1 MNEQSTQAAPIA
13 ELHERDVESYLR
25 TRPDFL
31 FRHPHLL
38 MNALAPARDFGD
50 TRVVDFQPA
59 LIKALRQQLSQ
70 TGDLATEIVE
80 AGRET
85 SRQQARIHQAVLR
98 LIEARDMSEFHP
110 LIAADLPLLLELE
123 AIVILSSED
132 RLDNRASAILRP
144 TIFRPG
150 QAALIRQLFPT
161 SRAVELQ
168 QDITG
173 DPAIYGKEQA
183 CLVASQALVHLQ
195 HSDLSMVV
203 AFASRDP
210 KRFHP
215 DLATDLMVFL
225 ARVLVALIQK
235 HAGG

>member
-1 MNEQSTQAAPIA
+1 MRWPRRVILAM
-13 ELHERDVESYLR
+13 RG
-25 TRPDFL
+25 
-31 FRHPHLL
+31 LL
-38 MNALAPARDFGD
+38 
-50 TRVVDFQPA
+50 TFQPA

-80 AGRET
+80 AGRENQ
-85 SRQQARIHQAVLR
+85 SSASADSIRLFLR

-161 SRAVELQ
+161 TRPVELQ

-183 CLVASQALVHLQ
+183 CLVASQALVHLH

-203 AFASRDP
+203 AFCQPRSQKIPSRPGNRPYGISGPCAGCSDA
-210 KRFHP
+210 KNMQA
-215 DLATDLMVFL
+215 DDYFL
-225 ARVLVALIQK
+225 YP
-235 HAGG
+235 G

>member
-1 MNEQSTQAAPIA
+1 MTDQSRLDVPVSTV
-13 ELHERDVESYLR
+13 HERDVESYLR
-25 TRPDFL
+25 AHPDFL

-38 MNALAPARDFGD
+38 INALAPSREFGD
-50 TRVVDFQPA
+50 ARIVDFQPA
-59 LIKALRQQLSQ
+59 LIKALRQQLSL
-70 TGDLATEIVE
+70 TGELATEIVE

-98 LIEARDMSEFHP
+98 LIEARDMTALHP
-110 LIAADLPLLLELE
+110 VIAADLPLLLELE

-132 RLDNRASAILRP
+132 RLDNRSRAILRP

-150 QAALIRQLFPT
+150 QAALIHQLFPT
-161 SRAVELQ
+161 ARHIELQ

-183 CLVASQALVHLQ
+183 CLVTSQALVHLR
-195 HSDLSMVV
+195 HNDLSMVV

-210 KRFHP
+210 GRFHP
-215 DLATDLMVFL
+215 ELATDLMVFL
-225 ARVLVALIQK
+225 ARVMVALIQK
-235 HAGG
+235 YADG